1 MRTCKSAEG
10 LQNMVRAYAF
20 EALLYGVKAVHALD
34 ALVAAVA
41 NTAALLV

>member
-1 MRTCKSAEG
+1 MGVIVVKYMC
-10 LQNMVRAYAF
+10 
-20 EALLYGVKAVHALD
+20 LLYGVKAVHALD